1 MNKETRF
8 FVRVSTKEK
17 RQMSKAAREHKNLSA
32 FLLASARD
40 AIRYR
45 RLIWQIKKY
54 EREGLITLGALNV
67 RES

>member
-1 MNKETRF
+1 MKSET
-8 FVRVSTKEK
+8 VSMRIEAAD
-17 RQMSKAAREHKNLSA
+17 RRAFGKAAREHKNLSA

-45 RLIWQIKKY
+45 RLIGQIKKY

-67 RES
+67 REG